1 MWYNKLNPNNK
12 GGYYVKKYPGL
23 YLYFDWLRGLENVPS
38 ETAME
43 IINNLWHY
51 AEERRPSIPLSDPR
65 YEIVQFLFME
75 QMKRSIHKSEVNA
88 RNVSKR
94 FDHAQSV
101 TKKSFSEMSDEE
113 LLELFRTDESYKDD
127 DPEELL
133 ALHHASQKHT
143 AESHHGN
150 A

>member
-1 MWYNKLNPNNK
+1 MWYNKLNLNNK

-43 IINNLWHY
+43 IINNLWNY
-51 AEERRPSIPLSDPR
+51 AEERCPSIPLSDPR
-65 YEIVQFLFME
+65 YEIVQFLLME

-94 FDHAQSV
+94 FHHSQSV